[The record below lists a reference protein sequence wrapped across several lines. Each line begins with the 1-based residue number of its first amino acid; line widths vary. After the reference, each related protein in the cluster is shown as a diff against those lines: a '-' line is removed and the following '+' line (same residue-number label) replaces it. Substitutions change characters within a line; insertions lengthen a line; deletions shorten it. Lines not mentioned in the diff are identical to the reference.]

1 MKNIKGEF
9 APYFRGFL
17 ALFALS
23 NCQKREIKK
32 SAGET
37 EIRIPRP
44 MVIRIIQCVCFLP
57 CAYHRPLPRLQQPI
71 CRVKTDFYSSV
82 GNTQSSMSLRGKLT
96 QGWIHPNLT
105 SPSRLPSASA
115 GM

>member
-1 MKNIKGEF
+1 MYNDTKFIITEK
-9 APYFRGFL
+9 
-17 ALFALS
+17 ALL
-23 NCQKREIKK
+23 CKKIKK

-37 EIRIPRP
+37 EIRIPRL
-44 MVIRIIQCVCFLP
+44 MVIRILQRVCCLP

-71 CRVKTDFYSSV
+71 CRVKTGFYSSV

-115 GM
+115 GI